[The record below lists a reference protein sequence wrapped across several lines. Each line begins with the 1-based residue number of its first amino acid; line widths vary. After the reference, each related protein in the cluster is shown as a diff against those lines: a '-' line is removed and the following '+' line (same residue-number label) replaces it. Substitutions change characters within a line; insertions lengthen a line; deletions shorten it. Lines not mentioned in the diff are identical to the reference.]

1 MVDFQSREP
10 RTRTD
15 DADENEDEAATE
27 SKSESSEID
36 DSPEA
41 ETERAETPPQADSSI
56 SYAIVTITGKR
67 SVSEDTQGDTVVEI
81 LEDSGAVVS
90 TRDLINS
97 SFDGVQS
104 TVATLAER
112 GDVDVI
118 ITIGGTGIEPSDVS
132 IEALEPLFD
141 KKLPGFGELFRRL
154 TYDDH
159 GTAVIGTRTTAG
171 VVAGVPVFALPGTV
185 DGVVRGAEEIIVPEA
200 ESLVRATR
208 SV

>member
-15 DADENEDEAATE
+15 DADENEDEATTETE
-27 SKSESSEID
+27 SAPGKTD

-41 ETERAETPPQADSSI
+41 ETERDETPIKEDSSI

-104 TVATLAER
+104 TVTTLAER
-112 GDVDVI
+112 GDVDVV
-118 ITIGGTGIEPSDVS
+118 ITIGGTGVEPSDVS
-132 IEALEPLFD
+132 IEALNPLFD
-141 KKLPGFGELFRRL
+141 KNLPGFGELFRRL
-154 TYDDH
+154 SYDDH
-159 GTAVIGTRTTAG
+159 GSAVIGTRTTAG
-171 VVAGVPVFALPGTV
+171 VVAGVPVFALPGTI
-185 DGVVRGAEEIIVPEA
+185 DGVVRGTEEIIVPEA
-200 ESLVRATR
+200 ESLVRAGR
-208 SV
+208 SE